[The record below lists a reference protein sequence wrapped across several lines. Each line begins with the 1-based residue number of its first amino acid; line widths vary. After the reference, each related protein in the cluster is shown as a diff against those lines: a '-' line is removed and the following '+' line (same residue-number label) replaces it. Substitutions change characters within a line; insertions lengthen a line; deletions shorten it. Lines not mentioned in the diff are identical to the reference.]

1 MKCENLVYPS
11 TGLCGPDELIDVRC
25 SRNGKIVFGWEHS
38 CCVCVCESVRARM
51 CIGMHV
57 WCVPCLLGHL
67 RAVARARALSLQ
79 ALPGPHYY
87 TWGDHGGIIVA
98 IAQGM
103 ETNELK

>member
-1 MKCENLVYPS
+1 MCV
-11 TGLCGPDELIDVRC
+11 
-25 SRNGKIVFGWEHS
+25 WHA
-38 CCVCVCESVRARM
+38 CVCVLCAFCSSL
-51 CIGMHV
+51 
-57 WCVPCLLGHL
+57 P
-67 RAVARARALSLQ
+67 AVMSALSSSQ